1 MTDEPLRAGASG
13 SGRSKRRAARRRR
26 LIKWGVVLA
35 LLAVLIAAVRPT
47 YRRLKARRANQIT
60 VEAERLAASGN
71 LKEAAGKYR
80 AALQLD
86 PFGYRPL
93 QGAAR
98 FAAKTHRPEAA
109 DLWERVNRVP
119 HATVADRQNYAAV
132 LLQNNRVAAAEK
144 IVSELLKTNPD
155 PTTLSLAAAYAHLTG
170 DDQKAIEFARLT
182 MAHSP
187 DDDRARS
194 ELAQLL
200 AASADPTQRAEA
212 RNLLWQ
218 LASKE
223 GAFKTAAVEALARAP
238 ELSTEE
244 EARVLAALK
253 SLPDP
258 KAIDALLAADLEF
271 KRNQQ
276 DGPSIFDGLV
286 TRYSKSASADL
297 VALADWLNTHKQ
309 GERVLTLVPPELA
322 VKDAAL
328 LQPRLDALASLDRW
342 PEIDQIL
349 ARSDLSL
356 DPSIAEA
363 FRARSALARKAPLDA
378 DLHWNKA
385 ITLASNS
392 PTRLRFIASFAE
404 HSQARPI
411 AQKAYEQLARF
422 PEHAAFAYRGSQRMT
437 GEDADA
443 NAARAIAQK
452 VAATSV
458 DDSNAQD
465 QLAYLNLLLGAEIDA
480 NLAEAQRRVA
490 QHPTRLSFRVT
501 AALAFLRKHDASSA
515 LAQFKGPPIDWS
527 RAPPAWRA
535 VYAAALA
542 ANDDAEAAQQ
552 IVATIPLERLNK
564 QERELIGQAGH

>member
-1 MTDEPLRAGASG
+1 MTDEPLRTGATG

-47 YRRLKARRANQIT
+47 YRRLKARRANQIA
-60 VEAERLAASGN
+60 VEADRFAASGN

-109 DLWERVNRVP
+109 DLWEQVNRLP

-132 LLQNNRVAAAEK
+132 LLQNNRVTTAEK
-144 IVSELLKTNPD
+144 IVSELLKSDPD

-182 MAHSP
+182 MVQAP

-200 AASADPTQRAEA
+200 AGSADQRQRAEA

-218 LASKE
+218 LASRE
-223 GAFKTAAVEALARAP
+223 GSFKKSAVEALARAP
-238 ELSTEE
+238 DLSTAE
-244 EARVLAALK
+244 EARVLTALH
-253 SLPDP
+253 SLPNP
-258 KAIDALLAADLEF
+258 MATEALLAADLEL
-271 KRNQQ
+271 KLNPQ

-286 TRYSKSASADL
+286 TRYSKSALADM
-297 VALADWLNTHKQ
+297 VAFADWLNTHKQ
-309 GERVLTLVPPELA
+309 AERVLALIPPESA
-322 VKDAAL
+322 VKDATL
-328 LQPRLDALASLDRW
+328 LQPRLDALADLDRW
-342 PEIDQIL
+342 PEIDQIF

-356 DPSIAEA
+356 DPAVAEA

-385 ITLASNS
+385 IMLASNS
-392 PTRLRFIASFAE
+392 PARLRFIASFAE
-404 HSQARPI
+404 HSHARPI
-411 AQKAYEQLARF
+411 AQKTYEQLARF
-422 PEHAAFAYRGSQRMT
+422 PEHAAFAYRGSQRMA
-437 GEDADA
+437 GPGADA
-443 NAARAIAQK
+443 NATRAIAQK

-458 DDSNAQD
+458 DDPNAQD

-480 NLAEAQRRVA
+480 NLAEAKKRVA

-515 LAQFKGPPIDWS
+515 LAQFEGPPIDWS
-527 RAPPAWRA
+527 RTPPAWRA

-542 ANDDAEAAQQ
+542 VNDDAEAAQQ
-552 IVATIPLERLNK
+552 MVATIPLGQLNK
-564 QERELIGQAGH
+564 QECELIGQAGH